1 VIVVILVVV
10 FLVAVLALK
19 SINLIGPAQV
29 GLVNKRFAFKKLPED
44 NPIAFRGEAGYQA
57 TMLMPGLRFKLWPV
71 YSVQKFPWVQVPAG
85 EIGVVIAQVGQAL
98 PIGAK
103 SGVYRTE
110 FGNFSKLSTFILGG
124 GQKGVQRPVLPPGTL
139 VPIHPVAFLVLTP
152 GRVYGIPVSTDL
164 ASLRG
169 NASVLSPMSFGLT
182 AEALRVVVISPEGPV
197 DMIGIVTVL
206 EGEPLPSGDIA
217 SRLAGYEDVSAME
230 REGTEKQSSSSEV
243 DARIIE
249 TLLGNKNIQH
259 NNYQDIQAFL
269 EAGGKIGLQHD
280 PLLYGAYLLNPFLVR
295 VEMVPML
302 VVNQGEVAVIKA
314 FVGLPTLDT
323 SGSEF
328 KFGSIVSPGHRG
340 IWREPLRTGKYPI
353 NPRCY
358 APEIVPT
365 SILTLNWSNEV
376 SASHNLDAHLAPIE
390 GKSREGFVFSIELQV
405 QIHVPDTRAPKV
417 ISMVGTMLNLVN
429 EVLQSAV
436 GNHFRNTLQD
446 QAAVTF
452 IETRM
457 QVQQAALVHV
467 TEYLQLYEVETK
479 GVYIQ
484 NVHFPSELVEV
495 LTKREIANQEKA
507 TFEEMQRAQT
517 TRIEMEK
524 AKGTADMQAQ
534 LAASA
539 VSVDINRNQAEAKK
553 ADAEGQAAYTET
565 TGRADATKV
574 QAIGLAEAA
583 KAEAMFRADAVRA
596 EAVGLAEAKAVEAL
610 GLAEATA
617 VEARGLAEAKAVEAV
632 GLARAEATEAVGIA
646 AAKGYEP
653 QVAALGA
660 PATALVAI
668 SQAIAEGHVTVVP
681 EVLVTGGGGGSLD
694 GLAAQLIRYLGAG
707 GNTRPVGND
716 APAPVTT
723 PAAAVATVAG
733 GMPAAAGSAASES
746 VEAASDLDD
755 GAMGDAGR

>member
-1 VIVVILVVV
+1 MTLIVVLVVLVVV
-10 FLVAVLALK
+10 VVVGFK
-19 SINLIGPAQV
+19 SIHLIGPAQV
-29 GLVNKRFAFKKLPED
+29 GLVNKRFAFRKLPED
-44 NPIAFRGEAGYQA
+44 NPVAFRGEAGYQA
-57 TMLMPGLRFKLWPV
+57 AMLMPGLRVKLWPV
-71 YSVQKFPWVQVPAG
+71 NSVQKFPWVQVPAG
-85 EIGVVIAQVGQAL
+85 EIGVVIAQVGAPL

-103 SGVYRTE
+103 SGAYRRE
-110 FGNFSKLSTFILGG
+110 FGNFSNLGTFLSGG

-139 VPIHPVAFLVLTP
+139 VPVHPVAFLVLTP
-152 GRVYGIPVSTDL
+152 GQVYGIPVSPDL
-164 ASLRG
+164 AQLRG
-169 NASVLSPMSFGLT
+169 KDGALTPMSFGLT

-217 SRLAGYEDVSAME
+217 SRLGGYVDVGAME
-230 REGTEKQSSSSEV
+230 QDAVANQATSSET
-243 DARIIE
+243 DAKIIE
-249 TLLGNKNIQH
+249 MLLGSKNEQH
-259 NNYQDIQAFL
+259 NNYQDFQAFL
-269 EAGGKIGLQHD
+269 DAGGKIGLQHD

-365 SILTLNWSNEV
+365 SILTLNWSKEI
-376 SASHNLDAHLAPIE
+376 SASHNLDAHLQPIE

-446 QAAVTF
+446 QPAVTF

-457 QVQQAALVHV
+457 QVQQAALEHV

-484 NVHFPSELVEV
+484 NVHFPAELVEV

-507 TFEEMQRAQT
+507 TFEEMERAQT

-524 AKGTADMQAQ
+524 AKGTADMQAE
-534 LAASA
+534 LANAQ
-539 VSVDINRNQAEAKK
+539 VSVEIQKNR
-553 ADAEGQAAYTET
+553 ADARREEATGEASYVEL
-565 TGRADATKV
+565 TGRAEATKV
-574 QAIGLAEAA
+574 EAIGLAEA
-583 KAEAMFRADAVRA
+583 KAT
-596 EAVGLAEAKAVEAL
+596 EAL
-610 GLAEATA
+610 G
-617 VEARGLAEAKAVEAV
+617 VAKATGFEAQ
-632 GLARAEATEAVGIA
+632 
-646 AAKGYEP
+646 K
-653 QVAALGA
+653 QALGEA
-660 PATALVAI
+660 ATALVAV
-668 SQAIAEGHVTVVP
+668 ANAVADGHIDVMP
-681 EVLVTGGGGGSLD
+681 DVLVTGGGGGSFD
-694 GLAAQLIRYLGAG
+694 GLAAQLIRFFSSGSGRDLALPAVTAGATPGASAEGAG
-707 GNTRPVGND
+707 
-716 APAPVTT
+716 
-723 PAAAVATVAG
+723 
-733 GMPAAAGSAASES
+733 
-746 VEAASDLDD
+746 EADD
-755 GAMGDAGR
+755 GAVRDGGV

>member
-1 VIVVILVVV
+1 MTLVIVLIVV
-10 FLVAVLALK
+10 FLVAVLAFK
-19 SINLIGPAQV
+19 SIHLIGPAQV
-29 GLVNKRFAFKKLPED
+29 GLVNKRFALRKLPGD
-44 NPIAFRGEAGYQA
+44 NPIAFRGEAGYQGELL
-57 TMLMPGLRFKLWPV
+57 TPGLRFKLWPI
-71 YSVQKFPWVQVPAG
+71 SAVQKFPWVQVPAG
-85 EIGVVIAQVGQAL
+85 EIGVVIAQVGDPL

-110 FGNFSKLSTFILGG
+110 FGNFSNLSSFIDSG

-152 GRVYGIPVSTDL
+152 GQVYGVPISPDIAAQT
-164 ASLRG
+164 RG
-169 NASVLSPMSFGLT
+169 SGGMLSPASFGLA
-182 AEALRVVVISPEGPV
+182 AEALRVVVISPEGPT

-217 SRLAGYEDVSAME
+217 SRLAGYEDVTAME
-230 REGTEKQSSSSEV
+230 QDAIERGASTSET

-249 TLLGNKNIQH
+249 VMLGNKNIQH
-259 NNYQDIQAFL
+259 NNYQDIQQFL

-365 SILTLNWSNEV
+365 SILTLNWSKEI

-446 QAAVTF
+446 QPAVTF

-484 NVHFPSELVEV
+484 NVHFPEELVKV
-495 LTKREIANQEKA
+495 LTEREIANQEKA

-517 TRIEMEK
+517 TRIDMEK
-524 AKGTADMQAQ
+524 AKGTADMQAE
-534 LAASA
+534 LANAQ
-539 VSVDINRNQAEAKK
+539 VSVEIQRNRADARQAEATGE
-553 ADAEGQAAYTET
+553 AAYVALTGQAE
-565 TGRADATKV
+565 ATKIE
-574 QAIGLAEAA
+574 AIGLAEA
-583 KAEAMFRADAVRA
+583 KAT
-596 EAVGLAEAKAVEAL
+596 EAL
-610 GLAEATA
+610 G
-617 VEARGLAEAKAVEAV
+617 V
-632 GLARAEATEAVGIA
+632 ARATGFEAQKE
-646 AAKGYEP
+646 
-653 QVAALGA
+653 ALGGT
-660 PATALVAI
+660 ATALVAV
-668 SQAIAEGHVTVVP
+668 ANAVAEGHITVVP

-694 GLAAQLIRYLGAG
+694 GLAASLIRYLGSAG
-707 GNTRPVGND
+707 NGAGNGTGAS
-716 APAPVTT
+716 APK
-723 PAAAVATVAG
+723 AVEPSSASRAG
-733 GMPAAAGSAASES
+733 DGE
-746 VEAASDLDD
+746 D
-755 GAMGDAGR
+755 GAMSPGGVAGA

>member
-1 VIVVILVVV
+1 MASIIVVLVVV
-10 FLVAVLALK
+10 FIVAVLAFK
-19 SINLIGPAQV
+19 SIHLIGPAQI
-29 GLVNKRFAFKKLPED
+29 GLVNKRFAFRKLPED

-57 TMLMPGLRFKLWPV
+57 TMLMPGLRVKLWPIF
-71 YSVQKFPWVQVPAG
+71 SVQKFPWVQVPGG
-85 EIGVVIAQVGQAL
+85 EIGVVIAQVGAPL

-103 SGVYRTE
+103 SGVYRTQ
-110 FGNFSKLSTFILGG
+110 FGNFSDLETFVQGG

-152 GRVYGIPVSTDL
+152 GQVYGIPVSPDL
-164 ASLRG
+164 AMQTRG
-169 NASVLSPMSFGLT
+169 SGPLTPQSFGLT
-182 AEALRVVVISPEGPV
+182 SEALRVVVIAPDGPV

-217 SRLAGYEDVSAME
+217 SRLGGYADVSAME
-230 REGTEKQSSSSEV
+230 NEALERGAAASET
-243 DARIIE
+243 DARIIVV
-249 TLLGNKNIQH
+249 LLGNKNNEH
-259 NNYQDIQAFL
+259 NNYQDLQRFL
-269 EAGGKIGLQHD
+269 DNGGKIGLQHD

-365 SILTLNWSNEV
+365 SILTLNWSKEI
-376 SASHNLDAHLAPIE
+376 SASHNLDANLAPIE

-446 QAAVTF
+446 QPAVTF

-484 NVHFPSELVEV
+484 NVHFPAELVEV

-524 AKGTADMQAQ
+524 AKGTADMQAE
-534 LAASA
+534 LANAQ
-539 VSVDINRNQAEAKK
+539 VSVDIQKNR
-553 ADAEGQAAYTET
+553 ADARREEATGEAAYVEL
-565 TGRADATKV
+565 TGRAEATKV
-574 QAIGLAEAA
+574 
-583 KAEAMFRADAVRA
+583 
-596 EAVGLAEAKAVEAL
+596 EAVGLAEAKATEAL
-610 GLAEATA
+610 G
-617 VEARGLAEAKAVEAV
+617 V
-632 GLARAEATEAVGIA
+632 ARATGFEAQKE
-646 AAKGYEP
+646 
-653 QVAALGA
+653 ALGET
-660 PATALVAI
+660 ATALVAVANAVADGHI
-668 SQAIAEGHVTVVP
+668 SVVP
-681 EVLVTGGGGGSLD
+681 EVLVTGGGGSLD
-694 GLAAQLIRYLGAG
+694 GLAAQLIRYLGG
-707 GNTRPVGND
+707 SGNGSSRGSGR
-716 APAPVTT
+716 APAP
-723 PAAAVATVAG
+723 A
-733 GMPAAAGSAASES
+733 S
-746 VEAASDLDD
+746 VEAASDPDD
-755 GAMGDAGR
+755 GAVRDGG

>member
-1 VIVVILVVV
+1 MAIAILVIVFAFAVVA
-10 FLVAVLALK
+10 FK
-19 SINLIGPAQV
+19 SVHLIGPAQV
-29 GLVNKRFAFKKLPED
+29 GLVNKRFSFRKLPSD

-57 TMLMPGLRFKLWPV
+57 TLLTPGLRIAVWPV
-71 YSVQKFPWVQVPAG
+71 NAVQKFPWVQVPAG
-85 EIGVVIAQVGQAL
+85 EIGVVIAQVGQPL

-103 SGVYRTE
+103 SGVYKTQ
-110 FGNFSKLSTFILGG
+110 FGNFSNLVGFIEGG

-152 GRVYGIPVSTDL
+152 GQVYGVPVSPDIAAQT
-164 ASLRG
+164 RG
-169 NASVLSPMSFGLT
+169 SGGMLSPASFGLA
-182 AEALRVVVISPEGPV
+182 AEALRVMVISPEGPT

-217 SRLAGYEDVSAME
+217 SRLAGYEDVTSME
-230 REGTEKQSSSSEV
+230 ADAVAGGMSSSET

-249 TLLGNKNIQH
+249 VLLGNKNIQH

-269 EAGGKIGLQHD
+269 AAGGKIGLQHD

-302 VVNQGEVAVIKA
+302 VVNQGEVAVIKS
-314 FVGLPTLDT
+314 FVGLATLDT
-323 SGSEF
+323 SGTEF

-365 SILTLNWSNEV
+365 SILTLNWSKET

-446 QAAVTF
+446 QPAVTF

-457 QVQQAALVHV
+457 EVQQAALVRIS
-467 TEYLQLYEVETK
+467 EYLGLYEVETK
-479 GVYIQ
+479 GVYMQ
-484 NVHFPSELVEV
+484 NVHFPGELVEV

-507 TFEEMQRAQT
+507 TFEEEQRAQT
-517 TRIEMEK
+517 VRVEMEK
-524 AKGTADMQAQ
+524 AKGTADMQAS
-534 LAASA
+534 LAQSA
-539 VSVDINRNQAEAKK
+539 VSVEINRNQASARK
-553 ADAEGQAAYTET
+553 AEAEGQAAYVEA
-565 TGRADATKV
+565 TGRAEATKV
-574 QAIGLAEAA
+574 EAIGLAEAA

-596 EAVGLAEAKAVEAL
+596 EAVGLGQAKAVEAQ

-617 VEARGLAEAKAVEAV
+617 IEARGLAEAKAVEAV

-668 SQAIAEGHVTVVP
+668 SQAIADGHVTVVP

-707 GNTRPVGND
+707 TNGKGSDR
-716 APAPVTT
+716 PAPNGVGAVTD
-723 PAAAVATVAG
+723 PALVVATE
-733 GMPAAAGSAASES
+733 SARGASEGEDRS
-746 VEAASDLDD
+746 VRD
-755 GAMGDAGR
+755 GGVSRT

>member
-1 VIVVILVVV
+1 MIIGV
-10 FLVAVLALK
+10 LVAVFVVAVVLFK
-19 SINLIGPAQV
+19 SVHLIGPAQV
-29 GLVNKRFAFKKLPED
+29 GLVNKRFAFRKLSED

-57 TMLMPGLRFKLWPV
+57 ELLTPGVRLKLWPI
-71 YSVQKFPWVQVPAG
+71 YAVQKFPWVQVPAG

-103 SGVYRTE
+103 SGVFKPE
-110 FGNFSKLSTFILGG
+110 FGNFSNLRAFIDGG

-152 GRVYGIPVSTDL
+152 GQVYGVPVSPDI
-164 ASLRG
+164 AAQVRG
-169 NASVLSPMSFGLT
+169 SGGMLTPASFGLA

-217 SRLAGYEDVSAME
+217 SRLMGYEDVTAME
-230 REGTEKQSSSSEV
+230 QEAVERGAATSET

-249 TLLGNKNIQH
+249 VLLGNKNVQH

-269 EAGGKIGLQHD
+269 AAGGKIGLQHD

-302 VVNQGEVAVIKA
+302 VVNQGEVAVIKS

-365 SILTLNWSNEV
+365 SILTLNWSKEV

-390 GKSREGFVFSIELQV
+390 GKSREGFVFAIELQV

-446 QAAVTF
+446 QPAVTF

-467 TEYLQLYEVETK
+467 TEYLQLYDVETK

-484 NVHFPSELVEV
+484 DVHFPAELVEV

-507 TFEEMQRAQT
+507 TFEEMERAQT
-517 TRIEMEK
+517 TRIQMEK
-524 AKGTADMQAQ
+524 AKGTADMQAE
-534 LAASA
+534 LANAQ
-539 VSVDINRNQAEAKK
+539 VSVDIQRNRADARQAEATG
-553 ADAEGQAAYTET
+553 EAAYVEL
-565 TGRADATKV
+565 TGRAEATK
-574 QAIGLAEAA
+574 I
-583 KAEAMFRADAVRA
+583 
-596 EAVGLAEAKAVEAL
+596 EAVGLAEAKATEAL
-610 GLAEATA
+610 G
-617 VEARGLAEAKAVEAV
+617 V
-632 GLARAEATEAVGIA
+632 ARATGFEAQKE
-646 AAKGYEP
+646 
-653 QVAALGA
+653 ALGEA
-660 PATALVAI
+660 ATALVAV
-668 SQAIAEGHVTVVP
+668 ANAVADGHITVVP

-694 GLAAQLIRYLGAG
+694 GLAASLIRYLGNGRGAG
-707 GNTRPVGND
+707 RPE
-716 APAPVTT
+716 PVVNE
-723 PAAAVATVAG
+723 AAA
-733 GMPAAAGSAASES
+733 AASVGGAGDGE
-746 VEAASDLDD
+746 D
-755 GAMGDAGR
+755 GAMGDGGV

>member
-1 VIVVILVVV
+1 MVTLIVVLIVV
-10 FLVAVLALK
+10 FVVAVLAFK
-19 SINLIGPAQV
+19 SIHLIGPAQI
-29 GLVNKRFAFKKLPED
+29 GLVNKRFAFRKLPED

-57 TMLMPGLRFKLWPV
+57 TMLMPGLRVRLWPIF
-71 YSVQKFPWVQVPAG
+71 SVQKFPWVQVPGG
-85 EIGVVIAQVGQAL
+85 EIGVVIAQVGAPL

-103 SGVYRTE
+103 SGVYRSE
-110 FGNFSKLSTFILGG
+110 FGNFSELDTFIAGG

-139 VPIHPVAFLVLTP
+139 MPIHPVAFLVLTP
-152 GRVYGIPVSTDL
+152 GQVYGVPVSPDIA
-164 ASLRG
+164 ASTRG
-169 NASVLSPMSFGLT
+169 SGGMLTPQSFGLT
-182 AEALRVVVISPEGPV
+182 SEALRVVVIAPDGPV

-217 SRLAGYEDVSAME
+217 SRLGGYVDVAAME
-230 REGTEKQSSSSEV
+230 EDAVTRGASASET

-249 TLLGNKNIQH
+249 VLLGNKNNEH
-259 NNYQDIQAFL
+259 NNYQDLQRFL
-269 EAGGKIGLQHD
+269 DNGGKIGLQHD

-365 SILTLNWSNEV
+365 SILTLNWSKET
-376 SASHNLDAHLAPIE
+376 SASHNLDANLAPIE

-446 QAAVTF
+446 QPAVTF

-484 NVHFPSELVEV
+484 NVHFPAELVEV

-517 TRIEMEK
+517 ARIETEK
-524 AKGTADMQAQ
+524 AKGTADMQAE
-534 LAASA
+534 LANAQ
-539 VSVDINRNQAEAKK
+539 VGVEIQKNR
-553 ADAEGQAAYTET
+553 ADARREEATGEAAYVEL
-565 TGRADATKV
+565 TGRAEATKV
-574 QAIGLAEAA
+574 EAIGLAEA
-583 KAEAMFRADAVRA
+583 KAT
-596 EAVGLAEAKAVEAL
+596 EAL
-610 GLAEATA
+610 G
-617 VEARGLAEAKAVEAV
+617 V
-632 GLARAEATEAVGIA
+632 ARATGFEAQKE
-646 AAKGYEP
+646 
-653 QVAALGA
+653 ALGET
-660 PATALVAI
+660 ATALVAVANAVADGHI
-668 SQAIAEGHVTVVP
+668 SVVP
-681 EVLVTGGGGGSLD
+681 DVLVTGGGGSFE
-694 GLAAQLIRYLGAG
+694 GLAAQLIRHFGANG
-707 GNTRPVGND
+707 DGRGNGRSQPAEM
-716 APAPVTT
+716 AP
-723 PAAAVATVAG
+723 PAVEPTASVEVAG
-733 GMPAAAGSAASES
+733 DA
-746 VEAASDLDD
+746 DD
-755 GAMGDAGR
+755 GAMRGDRG

>member
-1 VIVVILVVV
+1 MIVGVLVVV
-10 FLVAVLALK
+10 FLVAVLLYK
-19 SINLIGPAQV
+19 SVHLIGPAQV
-29 GLVNKRFAFKKLPED
+29 GLVNKRLSFRKLNED

-57 TMLMPGLRFKLWPV
+57 ELLTPGLRLKLWPV
-71 YSVQKFPWVQVPAG
+71 FAVQKYPWVQVPAG

-103 SGVYRTE
+103 SGVYKSE
-110 FGNFSKLSTFILGG
+110 FGNFSKLRAFIDGG

-152 GRVYGIPVSTDL
+152 GQVYGVPVSPDI
-164 ASLRG
+164 AAQVRG
-169 NASVLSPMSFGLT
+169 SGGMLTPASFGLA

-217 SRLAGYEDVSAME
+217 SRLMGYEDVTAME
-230 REGTEKQSSSSEV
+230 QDAVERGASTSET

-249 TLLGNKNIQH
+249 VLLGNKNIQH

-269 EAGGKIGLQHD
+269 AAGGKIGLQHD

-365 SILTLNWSNEV
+365 SILTLNWSKEV

-390 GKSREGFVFSIELQV
+390 GKSREGFVFAIELQV

-446 QAAVTF
+446 QPAVTF

-467 TEYLQLYEVETK
+467 TEYLQLYDVETK

-484 NVHFPSELVEV
+484 DVHFPAELVEV

-507 TFEEMQRAQT
+507 TFEEMERAQT
-517 TRIEMEK
+517 TRIQMEK
-524 AKGTADMQAQ
+524 AKGTADMQAE
-534 LAASA
+534 LANAQ
-539 VSVDINRNQAEAKK
+539 VSVDIQRNRADARQAEATG
-553 ADAEGQAAYTET
+553 EAAYVEL
-565 TGRADATKV
+565 TGRAEATK
-574 QAIGLAEAA
+574 I
-583 KAEAMFRADAVRA
+583 
-596 EAVGLAEAKAVEAL
+596 EAVGLAEAKAAEAL
-610 GLAEATA
+610 G
-617 VEARGLAEAKAVEAV
+617 V
-632 GLARAEATEAVGIA
+632 ARATGFEAQKE
-646 AAKGYEP
+646 
-653 QVAALGA
+653 ALGEA
-660 PATALVAI
+660 ATALVAV
-668 SQAIAEGHVTVVP
+668 ANAVAEGHITVVP

-694 GLAAQLIRYLGAG
+694 GLAASLIRYLGSNG
-707 GNTRPVGND
+707 RGPGRPETVVNE
-716 APAPVTT
+716 
-723 PAAAVATVAG
+723 AAAASSVGGAG
-733 GMPAAAGSAASES
+733 
-746 VEAASDLDD
+746 D
-755 GAMGDAGR
+755 GENDPMSGGGV

>member
-1 VIVVILVVV
+1 MVYVIVLVVV
-10 FLVAVLALK
+10 FFVAILLFK
-19 SINLIGPAQV
+19 SVHLIGPAQV
-29 GLVNKRFAFKKLPED
+29 GLVNKRFAARKLPED

-57 TMLMPGLRFKLWPV
+57 ELLTPGLRLKLWPV
-71 YSVQKFPWVQVPAG
+71 NAVQKFPWVQVPAG
-85 EIGVVIAQVGQAL
+85 EIGVVIAQVGQPL

-110 FGNFSKLSTFILGG
+110 FANFSKLATFVNGG

-152 GRVYGIPVSTDL
+152 GQVYGVPVSPDI
-164 ASLRG
+164 ASQTRG
-169 NASVLSPMSFGLT
+169 SGGMLSPASFGLA

-206 EGEPLPSGDIA
+206 EGDPLPSGDIA
-217 SRLAGYEDVSAME
+217 SRLKGYADVTGME
-230 REGTEKQSSSSEV
+230 QDAVERGASTSET

-249 TLLGNKNIQH
+249 VLLGNKNIEH

-365 SILTLNWSNEV
+365 SILTLNWSKEI

-484 NVHFPSELVEV
+484 NVHFPEELVKV
-495 LTKREIANQEKA
+495 LTEREIANQEKA

-517 TRIEMEK
+517 SRIEMEK
-524 AKGTADMQAQ
+524 AKGTANMQAE
-534 LAASA
+534 LANAQ
-539 VSVDINRNQAEAKK
+539 VSVEIQRNRADARQAEATG
-553 ADAEGQAAYTET
+553 EAAYVEL
-565 TGRADATKV
+565 TGRAEATKIE
-574 QAIGLAEAA
+574 AIGLAEA
-583 KAEAMFRADAVRA
+583 KAT
-596 EAVGLAEAKAVEAL
+596 EAL
-610 GLAEATA
+610 G
-617 VEARGLAEAKAVEAV
+617 V
-632 GLARAEATEAVGIA
+632 ARATGFEAQKE
-646 AAKGYEP
+646 
-653 QVAALGA
+653 ALGGT
-660 PATALVAI
+660 ATALVAV
-668 SQAIAEGHVTVVP
+668 ANAVADGHITVVP
-681 EVLVTGGGGGSLD
+681 EVLVTGGGGGGSLD
-694 GLAAQLIRYLGAG
+694 GLAATLIRYLGQSTAS
-707 GNTRPVGND
+707 TSPTVTIDPVE
-716 APAPVTT
+716 
-723 PAAAVATVAG
+723 
-733 GMPAAAGSAASES
+733 SFREES
-746 VEAASDLDD
+746 VG
-755 GAMGDAGR
+755 GAGNGEDRPMGDGGGVRP

>member
-1 VIVVILVVV
+1 MTLIVVLVVV
-10 FLVAVLALK
+10 VVVGFVGFK
-19 SINLIGPAQV
+19 SIHLIGPAQV

-44 NPIAFRGEAGYQA
+44 NPVAFHGEAGYQA
-57 TMLMPGLRFKLWPV
+57 AMLMPGLRVKLWPV
-71 YSVQKFPWVQVPAG
+71 HSVQKFPWVQVPAG
-85 EIGVVIAQVGQAL
+85 EIGVVIAQVGAPL

-103 SGVYRTE
+103 SGAYRRE
-110 FGNFSKLSTFILGG
+110 FGNFSNLGTFLSGG

-139 VPIHPVAFLVLTP
+139 VPVHPVAFLVLTP
-152 GRVYGIPVSTDL
+152 GQVYGIPVSPDL

-169 NASVLSPMSFGLT
+169 QTGALTPMSFGLT

-217 SRLAGYEDVSAME
+217 SRLGGYVDVGAME
-230 REGTEKQSSSSEV
+230 QDAVANQATSSET
-243 DARIIE
+243 DAKIIE
-249 TLLGNKNIQH
+249 MLLGSKNEQH
-259 NNYQDIQAFL
+259 NNYQDFQAFL
-269 EAGGKIGLQHD
+269 DAGGKIGLQHD

-365 SILTLNWSNEV
+365 SILTLNWSKEI
-376 SASHNLDAHLAPIE
+376 SASHNLDAHLQPIE

-446 QAAVTF
+446 QPAVTF

-457 QVQQAALVHV
+457 QVQQAALEHV

-484 NVHFPSELVEV
+484 NVHFPAELVEV

-507 TFEEMQRAQT
+507 TFEEMERAQT

-524 AKGTADMQAQ
+524 AKGTADMQAE
-534 LAASA
+534 LANAQ
-539 VSVDINRNQAEAKK
+539 VSVEIQKNR
-553 ADAEGQAAYTET
+553 ADARREEATGEASYVEL
-565 TGRADATKV
+565 TGRAEATKV
-574 QAIGLAEAA
+574 EAIGLAEA
-583 KAEAMFRADAVRA
+583 KAT
-596 EAVGLAEAKAVEAL
+596 EAL
-610 GLAEATA
+610 G
-617 VEARGLAEAKAVEAV
+617 VAKATGFEAQ
-632 GLARAEATEAVGIA
+632 
-646 AAKGYEP
+646 K
-653 QVAALGA
+653 QALGEA
-660 PATALVAI
+660 ATALVAV
-668 SQAIAEGHVTVVP
+668 ANAVADGHIDVMP
-681 EVLVTGGGGGSLD
+681 DVLVTGGGGSFD
-694 GLAAQLIRYLGAG
+694 GLAAQLIRFFSSG
-707 GNTRPVGND
+707 GTP
-716 APAPVTT
+716 
-723 PAAAVATVAG
+723 PAAAL
-733 GMPAAAGSAASES
+733 AAGSASAVERPGS
-746 VEAASDLDD
+746 VEGAGEADD
-755 GAMGDAGR
+755 GPVRDGGV

>member
-1 VIVVILVVV
+1 MAIAILVIVFAFAVVA
-10 FLVAVLALK
+10 FK
-19 SINLIGPAQV
+19 SVHLIGPAQV
-29 GLVNKRFAFKKLPED
+29 GLVNKRFSFRKLPSD

-57 TMLMPGLRFKLWPV
+57 TLLTPGLRIALWPV
-71 YSVQKFPWVQVPAG
+71 NAVQKFPWVQVPAG
-85 EIGVVIAQVGQAL
+85 EIGVVIAQVGQPL

-103 SGVYRTE
+103 SGVYKTQ
-110 FGNFSKLSTFILGG
+110 FGNFSNLVGFIEGG

-152 GRVYGIPVSTDL
+152 GQVYGVPVSPDL
-164 ASLRG
+164 AAQTRG
-169 NASVLSPMSFGLT
+169 SGGMLSPASFGL
-182 AEALRVVVISPEGPV
+182 ASEALRVVVISPEGPT

-217 SRLAGYEDVSAME
+217 SRLAGYEDVTSME
-230 REGTEKQSSSSEV
+230 ADAVADGMSSSET

-249 TLLGNKNIQH
+249 VLLGNKNIQH

-269 EAGGKIGLQHD
+269 AAGGKIGLQHD

-302 VVNQGEVAVIKA
+302 VVNQGEVAVIKS
-314 FVGLPTLDT
+314 FVGLATLDT
-323 SGSEF
+323 SGTEF

-365 SILTLNWSNEV
+365 SILTLNWSKET

-446 QAAVTF
+446 QPAVTF

-457 QVQQAALVHV
+457 EVQQAALVRIS
-467 TEYLQLYEVETK
+467 EYLGLYEVETK
-479 GVYIQ
+479 GVYMQ
-484 NVHFPSELVEV
+484 NVHFPAELVEV

-507 TFEEMQRAQT
+507 TFEEEQRAQT
-517 TRIEMEK
+517 VRVEMEK
-524 AKGTADMQAQ
+524 AKGTADMQAS
-534 LAASA
+534 LAQSA
-539 VSVDINRNQAEAKK
+539 VSVEINRNQASARK
-553 ADAEGQAAYTET
+553 AEAEGQAAYVEA
-565 TGRADATKV
+565 TGRAEATKV
-574 QAIGLAEAA
+574 EAIGLAEAA

-596 EAVGLAEAKAVEAL
+596 EAVGLGQAKAVEAQ

-617 VEARGLAEAKAVEAV
+617 IEARGLAEAKAVEAV

-668 SQAIAEGHVTVVP
+668 SQAIADGHVTVVP

-707 GNTRPVGND
+707 NNGK
-716 APAPVTT
+716 APGLPAANGAT
-723 PAAAVATVAG
+723 PAAAPDAEGTEV
-733 GMPAAAGSAASES
+733 SARASARGASEGEDHA
-746 VEAASDLDD
+746 VRD
-755 GAMGDAGR
+755 GGVSRT